1 MSSQE
6 LFLQLCDDGLV
17 SVLHKVAKHH
27 LVLVVF
33 CQLVNLLH
41 HVDESLKLHLS
52 HWLLLYECSVYTA
65 CNGPI
70 TLSDLLIEP
79 CEEFSVAL
87 SNLIVFVSPVERQ
100 RVAVDGR
107 DILEKMWRFCD
118 VIHGFVLE
126 IHFYHGKFP
135 RVLFLPHFFDL
146 VHRCLH
152 LLWYCHLS
160 RVFLH

>member
-1 MSSQE
+1 MSSKE

-17 SVLHKVAKHH
+17 SMLHKVAKHH

-33 CQLVNLLH
+33 CQLINLLH

-52 HWLLLYECSVYTA
+52 HWLLLHKCSICAA
-65 CNGPI
+65 CNRPI
-70 TLSDLLIEP
+70 TLRNFLIET
-79 CEEFSVAL
+79 CEEFPVAL
-87 SNLIVFVSPVERQ
+87 SDLVVFVSPVERQ
-100 RVAVDGR
+100 RVAVHGR
-107 DILEKMWRFCD
+107 DILEIMRRFCD
-118 VIHGFVLE
+118 VVHGLVLE
-126 IHFYHGKFP
+126 IHLYHGKFS

-152 LLWYCHLS
+152 LLWHGHLS